1 MPVRRCRSSPRA
13 ARQTTPFEE
22 ERSGLSTP
30 RRPGS
35 SSDRSSAE
43 DRRQLGQ
50 PEAGTEETSAAA
62 VALFLPHGD
71 DVDAEYV
78 RLVVSELVGEPGE
91 KAGEEPGF
99 LLLFLSMVQVGAAKH
114 RRTEPNSWPALLAC
128 KQGGVSAPMRWVNFR
143 LPHPERLSS
152 PTCSSSTPSSS
163 SSSPPVSA
171 KSMRFI
177 WNNIFSKGSHMLQ
190 CLCGR
195 SLKKNKNPTE
205 PQLKGI
211 VTRLF
216 CRQGFYL
223 QMGQDGSLDGTKDDS
238 TNSSLFNL
246 IPVGLRVVA
255 IQSVKTGLY
264 IAMNGEGHLYSSELF
279 TAECKF
285 KESVF
290 ENYYVI
296 YSSMLYRQKES
307 GRAWFL
313 GLNKEGQVM
322 KGNRVKKTKPAA
334 HFLPKPIEVAM
345 YREPSLH
352 DVGEAVPKLVG
363 GPPSKSTTTEPVN
376 QSTNPTRRRH
386 NPAPCFHLA
395 WLTGGQEKPQTRPHP
410 HCCALQKNKNCNK
423 KGNKTN
429 NSGTTRP
436 ASPGGPVETTLQLT
450 AGGKGE
456 KEESKVRLMSDSYF

>member
-1 MPVRRCRSSPRA
+1 MQCFFVQKPTAAAYRRLPTSAAACLSAAAAPLPAPRGTRRRHLKRS
-13 ARQTTPFEE
+13 AR
-22 ERSGLSTP
+22 GLFTP
-30 RRPGS
+30 RRERGSSSS
-35 SSDRSSAE
+35 SSDRSSSLPATSSSSTAE
-43 DRRQLGQ
+43 HHRPLQQ
-50 PEAGTEETSAAA
+50 PEA
-62 VALFLPHGD
+62 
-71 DVDAEYV
+71 
-78 RLVVSELVGEPGE
+78 ELVLFQPHRDDDKE
-91 KAGEEPGF
+91 KYVEAGETPGDGPG
-99 LLLFLSMVQVGAAKH
+99 LLLLLLSMVQIGGAKH
-114 RRTEPNSWPALLAC
+114 SRTEPNSWPFPLGC
-128 KQGGVSAPMRWVNFR
+128 KQGGGPAPMRWQKFR
-143 LPHPERLSS
+143 LPHPVRLSS
-152 PTCSSSTPSSS
+152 PTSCSPSYSY
-163 SSSPPVSA
+163 SSPISA

-177 WNNIFSKGSHMLQ
+177 WSNIFSKGSHMLQ

-195 SLKKNKNPTE
+195 SLKKTKNPTE

-255 IQSVKTGLY
+255 IQSVKSGLY
-264 IAMNGEGHLYSSELF
+264 IAMNGEGHLYSSEMF
-279 TAECKF
+279 TPECKF

-313 GLNKEGQVM
+313 GLNKEGQAM

-352 DVGEAVPKLVG
+352 DVGEAAPKIAG
-363 GPPSKSTTTEPVN
+363 GPPSKSTTSEPVIMN
-376 QSTNPTRRRH
+376 
-386 NPAPCFHLA
+386 
-395 WLTGGQEKPQTRPHP
+395 
-410 HCCALQKNKNCNK
+410 
-423 KGNKTN
+423 
-429 NSGTTRP
+429 
-436 ASPGGPVETTLQLT
+436 
-450 AGGKGE
+450 GGKPVSKPD
-456 KEESKVRLMSDSYF
+456 KEET

>member
-1 MPVRRCRSSPRA
+1 MQWFFVQKPTAAAHRRLHARA
-13 ARQTTPFEE
+13 AASLSAAGR
-22 ERSGLSTP
+22 RRHLKCGLVTP
-30 RRPGS
+30 RRPGGS
-35 SSDRSSAE
+35 SAAENQQPPGQPGADTGETSSDAT
-43 DRRQLGQ
+43 
-50 PEAGTEETSAAA
+50 A
-62 VALFLPHGD
+62 ALFLPHGD
-71 DVDAEYV
+71 SIEAGYLQVLLSQVA
-78 RLVVSELVGEPGE
+78 GE
-91 KAGEEPGF
+91 KPGF
-99 LLLFLSMVQVGAAKH
+99 LLLLLSMVQIGGAKH

-128 KQGGVSAPMRWVNFR
+128 KQGGGPAPMRWVNFR
-143 LPHPERLSS
+143 VPHPDRLSP
-152 PTCSSSTPSSS
+152 PTSSSSTPSSS
-163 SSSPPVSA
+163 SSPSVSA

-177 WNNIFSKGSHMLQ
+177 WKNIFSKGSHMLQ
-190 CLCGR
+190 CLCGT
-195 SLKKNKNPTE
+195 SLKKTKNPTE

-223 QMGQDGSLDGTKDDS
+223 QMGQDGSMDGTKDDS

-352 DVGEAVPKLVG
+352 DVGEAVPKNAAC
-363 GPPSKSTTTEPVN
+363 PPSKSTTSDKVVMN
-376 QSTNPTRRRH
+376 
-386 NPAPCFHLA
+386 
-395 WLTGGQEKPQTRPHP
+395 
-410 HCCALQKNKNCNK
+410 
-423 KGNKTN
+423 
-429 NSGTTRP
+429 
-436 ASPGGPVETTLQLT
+436 
-450 AGGKGE
+450 GGKPVSKPD
-456 KEESKVRLMSDSYF
+456 KEAT

>member
-1 MPVRRCRSSPRA
+1 MQWFFVQKPPAAAYRRLHASAAACLSAAVAAPLPAPRGRRRHLKRS
-13 ARQTTPFEE
+13 AR
-22 ERSGLSTP
+22 GLLTP
-30 RRPGS
+30 RRPGGS
-35 SSDRSSAE
+35 SSSSTSCTSSDRSSAAE
-43 DRRQLGQ
+43 DHRPQGQ
-50 PEAGTEETSAAA
+50 PEAETAGKSAAA
-62 VALFLPHGD
+62 VALFLPHD
-71 DVDAEYV
+71 DDCAEYV
-78 RLVVSELVGEPGE
+78 RLLVSELAEEPGE
-91 KAGEEPGF
+91 KPGDEPGI
-99 LLLFLSMVQVGAAKH
+99 LLLFLSMVQIVGPKH

-128 KQGGVSAPMRWVNFR
+128 KQGAGSAPMRWVNFR

-152 PTCSSSTPSSS
+152 PTSSSSTTTSSS
-163 SSSPPVSA
+163 SSPVSA

-296 YSSMLYRQKES
+296 YSSMLYRQQES

-313 GLNKEGQVM
+313 GLNKEGQAM

-352 DVGEAVPKLVG
+352 DVGEAATKPAG
-363 GPPSKSTTTEPVN
+363 APPSKSTTSEPVVIN
-376 QSTNPTRRRH
+376 
-386 NPAPCFHLA
+386 
-395 WLTGGQEKPQTRPHP
+395 
-410 HCCALQKNKNCNK
+410 
-423 KGNKTN
+423 
-429 NSGTTRP
+429 
-436 ASPGGPVETTLQLT
+436 
-450 AGGKGE
+450 GGKPINKPD
-456 KEESKVRLMSDSYF
+456 KEAT

>member
-1 MPVRRCRSSPRA
+1 MQWFFVQKPTAAAYRRLHASAAACLSVAAAPLPAPRGRRRHLKRS
-13 ARQTTPFEE
+13 AR
-22 ERSGLSTP
+22 GLSTP

-35 SSDRSSAE
+35 SSDCSSAE
-43 DRRQLGQ
+43 DHRQLGQ

-152 PTCSSSTPSSS
+152 PTSSSSTPSSSS

-223 QMGQDGSLDGTKDDS
+223 QMGQDGSLDGIKDDS

-363 GPPSKSTTTEPVN
+363 CPPSKSTTTEPVVMN
-376 QSTNPTRRRH
+376 
-386 NPAPCFHLA
+386 
-395 WLTGGQEKPQTRPHP
+395 
-410 HCCALQKNKNCNK
+410 
-423 KGNKTN
+423 
-429 NSGTTRP
+429 
-436 ASPGGPVETTLQLT
+436 
-450 AGGKGE
+450 GGKPVNKPD
-456 KEESKVRLMSDSYF
+456 KEGT

>member
-1 MPVRRCRSSPRA
+1 
-13 ARQTTPFEE
+13 
-22 ERSGLSTP
+22 
-30 RRPGS
+30 
-35 SSDRSSAE
+35 
-43 DRRQLGQ
+43 
-50 PEAGTEETSAAA
+50 
-62 VALFLPHGD
+62 
-71 DVDAEYV
+71 
-78 RLVVSELVGEPGE
+78 
-91 KAGEEPGF
+91 
-99 LLLFLSMVQVGAAKH
+99 
-114 RRTEPNSWPALLAC
+114 
-128 KQGGVSAPMRWVNFR
+128 
-143 LPHPERLSS
+143 
-152 PTCSSSTPSSS
+152 
-163 SSSPPVSA
+163 
-171 KSMRFI
+171 MRFI
-177 WNNIFSKGSHMLQ
+177 WSRIFGKGSHMLQ

-195 SLKKNKNPTE
+195 SLKKNKNLTE

-313 GLNKEGQVM
+313 GLNKEGQAM

-352 DVGEAVPKLVG
+352 DVGEAVPKLAG
-363 GPPSKSTTTEPVN
+363 GAPSKSTTSEPVVMN
-376 QSTNPTRRRH
+376 
-386 NPAPCFHLA
+386 
-395 WLTGGQEKPQTRPHP
+395 
-410 HCCALQKNKNCNK
+410 
-423 KGNKTN
+423 
-429 NSGTTRP
+429 
-436 ASPGGPVETTLQLT
+436 
-450 AGGKGE
+450 GGKPVSKAD
-456 KEESKVRLMSDSYF
+456 KEET